1 MAESLAQVHERLG
14 RSEERMAESLGQV
27 HERLGRAEECNAVS
41 FREIRT
47 DLRDTRTE
55 LLEAIRDRSV
65 SPEAGALATPP

>member
-1 MAESLAQVHERLG
+1 MTEALGRMTERVTASETRMMERLN
-14 RSEERMAESLGQV
+14 
-27 HERLGRAEECNAVS
+27 RAEERNAIS

-55 LLEAIRDRSV
+55 LLEAIRTVSV